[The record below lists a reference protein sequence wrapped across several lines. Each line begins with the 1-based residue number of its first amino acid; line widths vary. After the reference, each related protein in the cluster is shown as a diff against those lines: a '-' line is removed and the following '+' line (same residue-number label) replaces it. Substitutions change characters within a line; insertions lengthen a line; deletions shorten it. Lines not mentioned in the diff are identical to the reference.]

1 MYPRKGQDND
11 RVSGMRLCRSY
22 CGEWHG
28 VDGCRPP
35 CAGRLVRMRSGY
47 APLGIG
53 GGLGMKVRVAFTVEV
68 DADKWAD
75 AYGIETD
82 QVRAD
87 VNAYVYHG
95 FLSYLTENDFGPD
108 PYDR

>member
-1 MYPRKGQDND
+1 
-11 RVSGMRLCRSY
+11 
-22 CGEWHG
+22 
-28 VDGCRPP
+28 
-35 CAGRLVRMRSGY
+35 
-47 APLGIG
+47 
-53 GGLGMKVRVAFTVEV
+53 MKVRVAFTVEV
-68 DADKWAD
+68 DADRWAD
-75 AYGIETD
+75 AYGIEID